1 MSIDTLYEAEV
12 AQTEKDHH
20 IPTAGA
26 MTGHILANLKIH
38 QEKLAQAVYYARG
51 PERPFLKKSFSQA
64 IQTEN
69 RLFDGLA
76 QLLLDE
82 DEVIPTTTEEFSR
95 YSMLEEHGKFK
106 YLSAKEWLSSAVKD
120 FDTQNLFITRAIKL
134 AEKEDKP
141 ALQAFLVQQLSW
153 NNRQIRELQAY
164 LGHAP
169 REGLEEEEEDD
180 D

>member
-1 MSIDTLYEAEV
+1 MSIDALYEAEV
-12 AQTEKDHH
+12 SQSEKDHH

-38 QEKLAQAVYYARG
+38 QEKLAQAVSYAKG
-51 PERPFLKKSFSQA
+51 SETPFLKEFFSQA
-64 IQTEN
+64 IQTEI
-69 RLFDGLA
+69 RLFDELA
-76 QLLLDE
+76 QVLLDE
-82 DEVIPTTTEEFSR
+82 SEVIPTTTEEFNR

-106 YLSAKEWLSSAVKD
+106 YLSAKEWLVAAVKD

-141 ALQAFLVQQLSW
+141 ALQALLVQQLSW
-153 NNRQIRELQAY
+153 NNRKIRELQAF

-169 REGLEEEEEDD
+169 REGLEEDD
-180 D
+180 DDDD